1 MLSELSSKL
10 LLLKWVLLQFSCIW
24 GFLFLRDPDS
34 YSYSLRY
41 FWPFQLWRCG
51 AATLFIEFL
60 VMATI
65 SWKVT
70 AVLLVFPKQ
79 ENDNL
84 YAREFWR
91 RNELVIIDENAE
103 FIWKCEYHTA
113 ENLLIAFPCSFWN
126 CFYIPKYITA
136 PA

>member
-1 MLSELSSKL
+1 
-10 LLLKWVLLQFSCIW
+10 
-24 GFLFLRDPDS
+24 
-34 YSYSLRY
+34 
-41 FWPFQLWRCG
+41 
-51 AATLFIEFL
+51 
-60 VMATI
+60 MATI

-84 YAREFWR
+84 YAKEFWR
-91 RNELVIIDENAE
+91 QNELVIIDENVE
-103 FIWKCEYHTA
+103 FKWKCEYDMA
-113 ENLLIAFPCSFWN
+113 ENLLIAFPCSFWK